1 MRIIGGKFK
10 GKKILFLRSKLT
22 RPLKDFVKEN
32 IFNILNH
39 AKEIKIWIRG
49 CEVLDLYSGI
59 GSFGLEC
66 LSRDAKRVTFIEANK
81 NVTKILEENLN
92 NLDISTQGSIIN
104 SKIENVKI
112 WEKKY
117 DLIFLDPPFKEDKF
131 INILRVLKEKKIYK
145 KNHIVVVHREK
156 DSIDNLEG
164 IIKTFKTK
172 IYRRSKIIFG
182 YFN

>member
-10 GKKILFLRSKLT
+10 GKKIQYLRSKLT

-39 AKEIKIWIRG
+39 GKEIKIDLKG

-81 NVTKILEENLN
+81 DVAKILRENLN
-92 NLDISTQGSIIN
+92 NLAVSIQGNIIN
-104 SKIENVKI
+104 NKIENIKN

-117 DLIFLDPPFKEDKF
+117 DLFFLDPPFKENSF
-131 INILRVLKEKKIYK
+131 INILRVLKEKKI
-145 KNHIVVVHREK
+145 
-156 DSIDNLEG
+156 
-164 IIKTFKTK
+164 
-172 IYRRSKIIFG
+172 
-182 YFN
+182 